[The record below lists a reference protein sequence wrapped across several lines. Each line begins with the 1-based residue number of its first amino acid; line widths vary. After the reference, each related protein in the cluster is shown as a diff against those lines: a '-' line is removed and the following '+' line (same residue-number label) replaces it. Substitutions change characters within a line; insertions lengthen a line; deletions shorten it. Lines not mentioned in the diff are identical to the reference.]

1 MTKAKKGFCVLLLA
15 ALLVT
20 LFSGMP
26 VLGDTT
32 VNNFYDFENGLP
44 DGVKG
49 YNTYGAK
56 TLPTGERVLAI
67 APYAAGADA
76 SGANAVLPSEGIP
89 VTVMV
94 RARVMLTSD
103 QGLQLHAF
111 RFTGKDGESAKITS
125 GFVFKPEGSVT
136 FNGAET
142 NTTWAKD
149 TWYDIAA
156 VYKANGQYSPK
167 IDAYINGKKVCE
179 NSGGNMRVI
188 TNVEF
193 RVGYT
198 GDADR
203 GKEVYVDDLRVT
215 NDTGYIP
222 QEFTILSS
230 SPEDGAAGVDAS
242 TALQLTFSGAPDSMY
257 LSPQYFMLE
266 GVDAPAIT
274 GVTAMDNTVT
284 LQLGGTLAQ
293 GSQYTIKVNGL
304 VGDSY
309 GNRLFAEKSVAFT
322 TAGQETPGYLNDF
335 WDFNGLTTFP
345 TGVSQNGGYSYLDNG
360 AVKHKMDKGTG
371 GSTGGLSI
379 TPSQMVPAADGI
391 LISARMLFPDLQTG
405 AEFFKTIGN
414 DSTGAVQYTGGVII
428 KPGGEILYGDRN
440 IGTWIQNR
448 WNTLEFLLNTTEGT
462 AAFFLNGEMLAKD
475 LTIRQGVDIRT
486 IQIIFNRGV
495 TTERSDP
502 QIDDIRVT
510 TNPAYFPI
518 ETLGMKSVPE
528 NGAANVDT
536 RTNMV
541 LTFDAAIDQ
550 LTLENAF
557 VLTGGA
563 AAPAVSAALDATGK
577 VVTLTFAGALEYKT
591 TYTLNISADLK
602 SIDGLSLADA
612 ARTVSFTTGEL
623 VFNYYY
629 DFENDFGDLDKWGYN
644 IIETDPQNAVNKAGM
659 VKAGTGTDG
668 FTKGFS
674 TLKGKITLAMRF
686 MVPSGSDV
694 KNFALLNVRTA
705 AGKNNASFNLDKE
718 GRLSYNTANCGAF
731 EYDRWYDLALV
742 VNTDTGKA
750 DAYIDDNL
758 IAGNLSGNYGDIG
771 SVRSTFTA
779 NTGDAIA
786 YYDDFRV
793 TNDPAYIP
801 NPAFE
806 LVNSN
811 PADGAENV
819 PVDTAVTLS
828 FSKNIKAETAIS
840 ENFTLMTEMGGVQT
854 AIPVKGVNVAGKTCT
869 LVLDTLLYGSRAY
882 TLTIG
887 DGLKSTADVAITG
900 GKSIR
905 FTTAE
910 GGRQIGEIQF
920 SKDVLEAG
928 LITASVEVL
937 NDKASDA
944 PVTVIIALCEGT
956 EEAFN
961 VSEVTTV
968 EKLVGAGEHET
979 ISASVQVH
987 STDGYFVK
995 AFVWDTFDAMQPLG
1009 KAKTLK

>member
-1 MTKAKKGFCVLLLA
+1 MVKMKKGFCVLLLA
-15 ALLVT
+15 ALMVT
-20 LFSGMP
+20 LFGGMP
-26 VLGDTT
+26 VLGDTA
-32 VNNFYDFENGLP
+32 VNDFYDFENGLP
-44 DGVKG
+44 SGVG
-49 YNTYGAK
+49 GHHTYGAK
-56 TLPTGERVLAI
+56 TLPTGEQVLAI
-67 APYAAGADA
+67 TPYAAGDNA

-111 RFTGKDGESAKITS
+111 RFAGLDGESAKVTS

-142 NTTWAKD
+142 NATWEKN

-156 VYKANGQYSPK
+156 VYKANGQYTPK

-179 NSGGNMRVI
+179 NLGGNMRVI

-215 NDTGYIP
+215 NDTAYIP
-222 QEFTILSS
+222 QEFTVLSS
-230 SPEDGAAGVDAS
+230 SPEDGAVEVDTSA
-242 TALQLTFSGAPDSMY
+242 ALQLTFSGAVGSAY
-257 LSPQYFMLE
+257 LSPRYFTLD
-266 GVDAPAIT
+266 GGNAPAIT
-274 GVTAMDNTVT
+274 DVTAADNTVT
-284 LQLGGTLAQ
+284 LQLGGALAERT
-293 GSQYTIKVNGL
+293 QYTVKVNGL
-304 VGDSY
+304 VGDGY
-309 GNRLFAEKSVAFT
+309 GNRLFAEKSVTFT
-322 TAGQETPGYLNDF
+322 TAGQDAPSYLNDF
-335 WDFNGLTTFP
+335 WDFNGLTAFP
-345 TGVSQNGGYSYLDNG
+345 TGVAQNGGYSYLQNG
-360 AVKHKMDKGTG
+360 AVNHKMAEGTG

-379 TPSQMVPAADGI
+379 TPSQVIPATDGI

-405 AEFFKTIGN
+405 AEFFKTIGK
-414 DSTGAVQYTGGVII
+414 DSAGDTQYTGGVII

-448 WNTLEFLLNTTEGT
+448 WNTLEFLLNTAQGT
-462 AAFFLNGEMLAKD
+462 AAVFLNGEMLAKD
-475 LTIRQGVDIRT
+475 LTSRQGVDMRT
-486 IQIIFNRGV
+486 VQIIFNRGV

-510 TNPAYFPI
+510 TNPAYFPV

-528 NGAANVDT
+528 NGAVKVDNK
-536 RTNMV
+536 TNMV
-541 LTFDAAIDQ
+541 LTFDAAIDP

-577 VVTLTFAGALEYKT
+577 VVTLTFGSALEYKT

-602 SIDGLSLADA
+602 STDGLSLADT

-623 VFNYYY
+623 IFNYYY
-629 DFENDFGDLDKWGYN
+629 DFENDFGDLTKWGYN
-644 IIETDPQNAVNKAGM
+644 NIETDPKNAANKVGM

-668 FTKGFS
+668 FTRGFS
-674 TLKGKITLAMRF
+674 TLKGKITVAMRF
-686 MVPSGSDV
+686 MVPAGSDV
-694 KNFALLNVRTA
+694 QNFALLNVRTD
-705 AGKNNASFNLDKE
+705 AGKNNGSFSLDKE
-718 GRLSYNTANCGAF
+718 GKLTYNTNGVAF

-758 IAGNLSGNYGDIG
+758 IAGNLGGNYGDIG

-779 NTGDAIA
+779 NTGDGIA

-819 PVDTAVTLS
+819 PVDTAITLS
-828 FSKNIKAETAIS
+828 FTKNIKQETAIS
-840 ENFTLMTEMGGVQT
+840 DNFTLQTEIGGVQT
-854 AIPVKGVNVAGKTCT
+854 VIPVKQVNIAGKNCT

-887 DGLKSTADVAITG
+887 EGLKSTAEIAITG

-910 GGRQIGEIQF
+910 GERQVGEIQF
-920 SKDVLEAG
+920 SKNALETG

-961 VSEVTTV
+961 IAEVTTV

-979 ISASVQVH
+979 ISASVQVN

-1009 KAKTLK
+1009 KAKSLK